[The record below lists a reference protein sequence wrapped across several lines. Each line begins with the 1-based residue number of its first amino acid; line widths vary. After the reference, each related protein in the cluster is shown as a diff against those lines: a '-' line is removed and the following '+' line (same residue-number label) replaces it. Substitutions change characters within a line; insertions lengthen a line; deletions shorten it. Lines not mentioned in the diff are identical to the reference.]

1 MDGGGL
7 LSAMLSELEEGD
19 DDSLLIHDDT
29 ATARVTR
36 ASLNEK
42 LDGLERLSK
51 ESSFREATGENENE
65 HDVSWAYGLTPP
77 PAENKGARIIGATE
91 ERGSG
96 TQKVAEERAAEV
108 ITVGATAAAAL
119 APDTAPPPTEER
131 AAEVI
136 AVGATAAAARA
147 PDIAPPRTTLAEKE
161 LLSTYESK
169 FAEQNR
175 VIRALTETV
184 EERDCTIA
192 ALTAA
197 AASNRDGGDSVTP
210 RGLRQKSSSMTESRS
225 MSFVLPTTAAP
236 MQKEEG
242 ERLWL
247 RTEAKIREQQTR
259 LNITVAV
266 RVRPF
271 TQREIA
277 LQTANCIGRVTPIL
291 TPYEST
297 SFQRYSFRSLA
308 RSQRCILRRRIITSA
323 GQRTRRDCP
332 RDPRRSDLIIVLIPS
347 TRAPQILQTRS
358 TSSIA

>member
-77 PAENKGARIIGATE
+77 PAENKGARIIGARE

-96 TQKVAEERAAEV
+96 TQKVA
-108 ITVGATAAAAL
+108 
-119 APDTAPPPTEER
+119 EER

-161 LLSTYESK
+161 LLSSYESK
-169 FAEQNR
+169 CAEQNR

-210 RGLRQKSSSMTESRS
+210 RGLRQKSSSMTKSRS

-308 RSQRCILRRRIITSA
+308 H
-323 GQRTRRDCP
+323 RD
-332 RDPRRSDLIIVLIPS
+332 
-347 TRAPQILQTRS
+347 AF
-358 TSSIA
+358 